1 MALSKTQ
8 KLAILVA
15 IPVLFFLIPAPEGL
29 SLIAWRLLGIYIA
42 TIVGLVIKPY
52 GEPVI
57 LLAAVA
63 ASAATIGNT
72 AGAEKLVKVSQT
84 LSGYQ
89 SGTTWL
95 IFTAFTLSSAFVI
108 TGLGKRIAYYM
119 IGWIG
124 NTTLRL
130 GYVTVFLDLLL
141 SPATPSNTARAGG
154 IVFPIINSVAVA
166 LGSDPEKSPKL
177 AGRYLLL
184 NVYMT
189 VKTTSYLF
197 LTAMAP
203 NALALSIME
212 PVLGFKVNWIEW
224 FLAAS
229 VPGLLCLFVIPLIC
243 YFIAKPEL
251 KHVDNKNIA
260 KKGLEELGPM
270 SMREKSLAVLFVLAL
285 LGWIFADFLGVNS
298 TTVALI
304 TMVLCIVLNIVSWD
318 DVRKN
323 KAGWDTLIWYG
334 GIIGMSKILE
344 NAKFFE
350 WLADTLN
357 KHLDFGDHGMLALVV
372 ILILSVSVR
381 YLFASGGAYVA
392 AMIPVFATVGKV
404 AGAPVELL
412 TLGLLFANSYGG
424 SVTHYG
430 GGPGPITFGAG
441 YNDIKSWWTAGFI
454 IAFGSLLVHT
464 TIGFGWWNFLMSMG
478 WLPTAGH

>member
-72 AGAEKLVKVSQT
+72 AGAEKLVKVGQT

-124 NTTLRL
+124 NTTLRV
-130 GYVTVFLDLLL
+130 GYGTVCLDLLL

-229 VPGLLCLFVIPLIC
+229 VPGLLCLFLIPLIC

-464 TIGFGWWNFLMSMG
+464 TIGFGWWNFLMSMS

>member
-72 AGAEKLVKVSQT
+72 AGAEKLVKVGQT

-229 VPGLLCLFVIPLIC
+229 VPGLLCLFLIPLIC

-270 SMREKSLAVLFVLAL
+270 SMREKLLAVLFVLAL

>member
-1 MALSKTQ
+1 M
-8 KLAILVA
+8 
-15 IPVLFFLIPAPEGL
+15 LFFLIPAPEGL

-72 AGAEKLVKVSQT
+72 AGAEKLVKVGQT

-119 IGWIG
+119 IGGIG

-154 IVFPIINSVAVA
+154 IVFTIINSVAVA

-229 VPGLLCLFVIPLIC
+229 VPGLLCLFLIPLIC

-285 LGWIFADFLGVNS
+285 FGWICADFLGVNS

>member
-72 AGAEKLVKVSQT
+72 AGAEKLVKVGQT

-285 LGWIFADFLGVNS
+285 FGWICADFLGVNS

-441 YNDIKSWWTAGFI
+441 YNDIKSWWTAGFV

>member
-72 AGAEKLVKVSQT
+72 AGAEKLVKVGQT

-166 LGSDPEKSPKL
+166 LGSAPEKSPKL

-285 LGWIFADFLGVNS
+285 FGWICADFLGVNS

>member
-1 MALSKTQ
+1 MALSKAQ
-8 KLAILVA
+8 KTAVLVA
-15 IPVLFFLIPAPEGL
+15 IPVIFFLLPAPEGL

-42 TIVGLVIKPY
+42 TIVGLVIKPF
-52 GEPVI
+52 GEPVL

-72 AGAEKLVKVSQT
+72 EGAKELVKVSQT

-108 TGLGKRIAYYM
+108 TGLGKRIAYHM
-119 IGWIG
+119 INWFGS
-124 NTTLRL
+124 TTLRI
-130 GYVTVFLDLLL
+130 GYVSMFLDLLL

-154 IVFPIINSVAVA
+154 IVFPIMNSVAVA

-177 AGRYLLL
+177 AGRYLMM
-184 NVYMT
+184 NVYMS
-189 VKTTSYLF
+189 VKTTSYIF

-203 NALALSIME
+203 NALALELMSPI
-212 PVLGFKVNWIEW
+212 LGIKLNWVEW

-229 VPGLLCLFVIPLIC
+229 VPGLLCLFIIPFIC
-243 YFIAKPEL
+243 YLIAKQEL
-251 KHVDNKNIA
+251 KQVDNKAIA

-270 SMREKSLAVLFVLAL
+270 SFREKSLAVLFVLAL
-285 LGWIFADFLGVNS
+285 FGWIFADFLHVNA

-304 TMVLCIVLNIVSWD
+304 TMVLCIVLSIVSWD

-334 GIIGMSKILE
+334 GIIGMSSILDKAGFFTWLAKTLE
-344 NAKFFE
+344 NYLQFE
-350 WLADTLN
+350 
-357 KHLDFGDHGMLALVV
+357 GQGGLALIV

-392 AMIPVFATVGKV
+392 AMVPVFATVGKV

-412 TLGLLFANSYGG
+412 ALGLLFSNSYGG

-441 YNDIKSWWTAGFI
+441 YNDIKSWWIAGAVV
-454 IAFGSLLVHT
+454 AFGSLIIHATL
-464 TIGFGWWNFLMSMG
+464 GLAWWEYLFGAG
-478 WLPTAGH
+478 ILPSVN

>member
-15 IPVLFFLIPAPEGL
+15 IPVLFFVIPAPEGL

-72 AGAEKLVKVSQT
+72 AGAEKLVKVGQT

-285 LGWIFADFLGVNS
+285 FGWICADFLGVNS

>member
-15 IPVLFFLIPAPEGL
+15 VPVLFFLIPAPEGL

-72 AGAEKLVKVSQT
+72 AGAEKLVKVGQT

-229 VPGLLCLFVIPLIC
+229 VPGLLCLFLIPLIC

>member
-1 MALSKTQ
+1 M
-8 KLAILVA
+8 
-15 IPVLFFLIPAPEGL
+15 
-29 SLIAWRLLGIYIA
+29 
-42 TIVGLVIKPY
+42 
-52 GEPVI
+52 
-57 LLAAVA
+57 
-63 ASAATIGNT
+63 
-72 AGAEKLVKVSQT
+72 
-84 LSGYQ
+84 
-89 SGTTWL
+89 
-95 IFTAFTLSSAFVI
+95 I

-229 VPGLLCLFVIPLIC
+229 VPGLLCLFLIPLIC

-285 LGWIFADFLGVNS
+285 FGWICADFLGVNS

>member
-72 AGAEKLVKVSQT
+72 AGAEKLVKVGQT
-84 LSGYQ
+84 LLGYQ

-229 VPGLLCLFVIPLIC
+229 VPGLLCLFLIPLIC

-285 LGWIFADFLGVNS
+285 FGWICADFLGVNS

>member
-1 MALSKTQ
+1 MALSNTQ

-72 AGAEKLVKVSQT
+72 AGAEKLVKVGQT

-229 VPGLLCLFVIPLIC
+229 VPGLLCLFLIPLIC

-285 LGWIFADFLGVNS
+285 LGWICADFLGVNS

>member
-72 AGAEKLVKVSQT
+72 AGAEKLVKVGQT

-229 VPGLLCLFVIPLIC
+229 VPGLLCLFLIPLIC

-478 WLPTAGH
+478 WLPTAGQ

>member
-72 AGAEKLVKVSQT
+72 AGAEKLVKVGQT

-95 IFTAFTLSSAFVI
+95 IFTAFTLSSAFVL

-130 GYVTVFLDLLL
+130 GYVTVVLDLLL

-229 VPGLLCLFVIPLIC
+229 VPGLLCLFLIPLIC

-285 LGWIFADFLGVNS
+285 FGWICADFLGVNS

-304 TMVLCIVLNIVSWD
+304 TMVLCIVLNIVSRD

>member
-72 AGAEKLVKVSQT
+72 AGAEKLVKVGQT

-229 VPGLLCLFVIPLIC
+229 VPGLLCLFLIPLIC

-323 KAGWDTLIWYG
+323 KAGWDTLIWYC

>member
-8 KLAILVA
+8 KLARLVA

-72 AGAEKLVKVSQT
+72 AGAEKLVKVGQT

-130 GYVTVFLDLLL
+130 GYVTVFLDLIL

-285 LGWIFADFLGVNS
+285 FGWICADFLGVNS

>member
-464 TIGFGWWNFLMSMG
+464 TIGFGWWNFLMSMS

>member
-72 AGAEKLVKVSQT
+72 AGAEKLVKVGQT

-229 VPGLLCLFVIPLIC
+229 VPGLLCLFLIPLIC

-285 LGWIFADFLGVNS
+285 FGWICADFLGVNS

-478 WLPTAGH
+478 WLPTAGQ

>member
-72 AGAEKLVKVSQT
+72 AGAEKLVKVGQT

-229 VPGLLCLFVIPLIC
+229 VPGLLCLFLIPLIC

-285 LGWIFADFLGVNS
+285 FGWICADFLGVNS

-357 KHLDFGDHGMLALVV
+357 KHLEFGDHGMLALVV

>member
-72 AGAEKLVKVSQT
+72 AGAEKLVKVGQT

-285 LGWIFADFLGVNS
+285 FGWMCADFLGVNS

>member
-72 AGAEKLVKVSQT
+72 AGAEKLVKVGQT

-229 VPGLLCLFVIPLIC
+229 VPGLLCLFLIPLIC

-260 KKGLEELGPM
+260 KELGPM

>member
-1 MALSKTQ
+1 M
-8 KLAILVA
+8 
-15 IPVLFFLIPAPEGL
+15 
-29 SLIAWRLLGIYIA
+29 IAWRLLGIYIA

-72 AGAEKLVKVSQT
+72 AGAEKLVKVGQT

>member
-72 AGAEKLVKVSQT
+72 AGAEKLVKVGQT

-130 GYVTVFLDLLL
+130 GYVTVFLDLIL

-229 VPGLLCLFVIPLIC
+229 VPGLLCLFLIPLIC

-285 LGWIFADFLGVNS
+285 FGWICADFLGVNS

>member
-72 AGAEKLVKVSQT
+72 AGAEKLVKVGQT

-229 VPGLLCLFVIPLIC
+229 VPGLLCLFLIPLIC

-478 WLPTAGH
+478 WLPTAAH

>member
-229 VPGLLCLFVIPLIC
+229 VPGLLCLFLIPLIC

>member
-72 AGAEKLVKVSQT
+72 AGAEKLVKVGQT

-119 IGWIG
+119 IGCIG

-229 VPGLLCLFVIPLIC
+229 VPGLLCLFLIPLIC

>member
-15 IPVLFFLIPAPEGL
+15 IPVLFFLIPAPEGR

-72 AGAEKLVKVSQT
+72 AGAEKLVKVGQT

-229 VPGLLCLFVIPLIC
+229 VPGLLCLFLIPLIC

>member
-72 AGAEKLVKVSQT
+72 AGAEKLVKVGQT

-177 AGRYLLL
+177 AGRYLL

>member
-72 AGAEKLVKVSQT
+72 AGAEKLVKVGQT

-203 NALALSIME
+203 NA
-212 PVLGFKVNWIEW
+212 
-224 FLAAS
+224 
-229 VPGLLCLFVIPLIC
+229 
-243 YFIAKPEL
+243 
-251 KHVDNKNIA
+251 
-260 KKGLEELGPM
+260 
-270 SMREKSLAVLFVLAL
+270 
-285 LGWIFADFLGVNS
+285 
-298 TTVALI
+298 
-304 TMVLCIVLNIVSWD
+304 
-318 DVRKN
+318 
-323 KAGWDTLIWYG
+323 
-334 GIIGMSKILE
+334 
-344 NAKFFE
+344 
-350 WLADTLN
+350 
-357 KHLDFGDHGMLALVV
+357 
-372 ILILSVSVR
+372 
-381 YLFASGGAYVA
+381 
-392 AMIPVFATVGKV
+392 
-404 AGAPVELL
+404 
-412 TLGLLFANSYGG
+412 
-424 SVTHYG
+424 
-430 GGPGPITFGAG
+430 
-441 YNDIKSWWTAGFI
+441 
-454 IAFGSLLVHT
+454 
-464 TIGFGWWNFLMSMG
+464 
-478 WLPTAGH
+478 

>member
-72 AGAEKLVKVSQT
+72 AGAEKLVKVGQT